1 VEVVVLQEQVEAA
14 RACRKLQKIVASTY
28 KTYSSLYL
36 ASANTEGHNTKQP
49 THMSEIN
56 INAVNARLD
65 DLQKEID
72 VIKAEKANLENPT
85 IKGLGIKFDQLD
97 LSKASAVIHL
107 HNALIERLEELT
119 VKVQALEA
127 KAK

>member
-1 VEVVVLQEQVEAA
+1 
-14 RACRKLQKIVASTY
+14 
-28 KTYSSLYL
+28 
-36 ASANTEGHNTKQP
+36 
-49 THMSEIN
+49 MSDIN
-56 INAVNARLD
+56 INHVNARLD

-85 IKGLGIKFDQLD
+85 IKGLGIKFSELD

-107 HNALIERLEELT
+107 HNALIERIEELT
-119 VKVQALEA
+119 AKVQAIEA

>member
-1 VEVVVLQEQVEAA
+1 
-14 RACRKLQKIVASTY
+14 
-28 KTYSSLYL
+28 
-36 ASANTEGHNTKQP
+36 
-49 THMSEIN
+49 MSEIN
-56 INAVNARLD
+56 INAVNARIE
-65 DLQKEID
+65 DLEKEIA
-72 VIKAEKANLENPT
+72 VIKAEKQNLENPT

-119 VKVQALEA
+119 AKVQALEA

>member
-1 VEVVVLQEQVEAA
+1 
-14 RACRKLQKIVASTY
+14 
-28 KTYSSLYL
+28 
-36 ASANTEGHNTKQP
+36 
-49 THMSEIN
+49 MSEIN

-107 HNALIERLEELT
+107 HNALIERVEELT
-119 VKVQALEA
+119 AKVQALEA

>member
-1 VEVVVLQEQVEAA
+1 
-14 RACRKLQKIVASTY
+14 
-28 KTYSSLYL
+28 
-36 ASANTEGHNTKQP
+36 
-49 THMSEIN
+49 MSEIN

-85 IKGLGIKFDQLD
+85 IKGLGIKFSELD

-107 HNALIERLEELT
+107 HNAVLERLEELT
-119 VKVQALEA
+119 AKVAALEQ

>member
-1 VEVVVLQEQVEAA
+1 
-14 RACRKLQKIVASTY
+14 
-28 KTYSSLYL
+28 
-36 ASANTEGHNTKQP
+36 
-49 THMSEIN
+49 MSDIN
-56 INAVNARLD
+56 INHVNARLD

-85 IKGLGIKFDQLD
+85 IKGLGIKFSELD

-107 HNALIERLEELT
+107 HNAVLERLEELSA
-119 VKVQALEA
+119 KVQALEA

>member
-1 VEVVVLQEQVEAA
+1 
-14 RACRKLQKIVASTY
+14 
-28 KTYSSLYL
+28 
-36 ASANTEGHNTKQP
+36 
-49 THMSEIN
+49 MSEIN
-56 INAVNARLD
+56 INAVNARID

-85 IKGLGIKFDQLD
+85 IKGLGIKFSELD

-107 HNALIERLEELT
+107 HNALLQRVEELT
-119 VKVQALEA
+119 AKVEALEA

>member
-1 VEVVVLQEQVEAA
+1 
-14 RACRKLQKIVASTY
+14 
-28 KTYSSLYL
+28 
-36 ASANTEGHNTKQP
+36 
-49 THMSEIN
+49 MSDIN
-56 INAVNARLD
+56 INHVNARLD

-85 IKGLGIKFDQLD
+85 IKGLGIKFSEFD

-107 HNALIERLEELT
+107 HNAVLERLEELT
-119 VKVQALEA
+119 AKVQALEA